1 MTKQPNLRKAAEV
14 IRQAVYEAQ
23 YYTRLGNAIRKA
35 RKLHGWTQTDLGKM
49 LQVSMQQVQKYE
61 SGRDRISAYKLILLA
76 SVFKI
81 EVGELMGWGL

>member
-1 MTKQPNLRKAAEV
+1 MTEQQFHA
-14 IRQAVYEAQ
+14 
-23 YYTRLGNAIRKA
+23 RLGQAIRKA

-49 LQVSMQQVQKYE
+49 LGVTMQQVQKYE

-81 EVGELMGWGL
+81 EVGELLGWGL